1 MFRRA
6 SVQEGSMLFS
16 SLLRQIVKR
25 GALTVVSANGRI
37 REFGDGRG
45 ARVTVRLHDKSV
57 STEMAFNPYLKIGEA
72 FMDGRLTIDPPATI
86 YEFLDILTANLG
98 TRFAGPIFEV
108 YGALRRAKRRIDQRN
123 PIGRAQKNVAH
134 HYDLD
139 GGIYDLFLDADKQY
153 SCAYFAQAE
162 MTLEEAQTA
171 KKRHIAAKLR
181 IEPGMRV
188 LDIGCGWGGMAL
200 TLAEETGAEVVG
212 VTLSHEQHKV
222 ACRRAEERGLTGRVD
237 FRLQDYRALTENFD
251 RIVSVGM
258 FEHVG
263 VGHHREYF
271 NRVHDLLTDDGVALI
286 HTIGRLDG
294 PGSTNPWIAKYI
306 FPGGYIPA
314 LSEIASAAELS
325 GVWMT
330 DVEVLRLHYAE
341 TLREWRR
348 RFIEKRDT
356 AAHIYD
362 DRFCRMWEFYLA
374 GSETS
379 FRNEGM
385 AVFQLQLAR
394 NIETLPLTRD
404 YMIED
409 ERALNAAAHGA
420 RQLRAGD

>member
-1 MFRRA
+1 
-6 SVQEGSMLFS
+6 MLFS
-16 SLLRQIVKR
+16 SLLKTIIKH
-25 GALTVVSANGRI
+25 GALTVVSADGRT
-37 REFGDGRG
+37 REFGDGKGR
-45 ARVTVRLHDKSV
+45 RVTVRLHDKSV
-57 STEMAFNPYLKIGEA
+57 ATEMALNPYLKLGEA
-72 FMDGRLTIDPPATI
+72 YVDGRLTIDPPATI
-86 YEFLDILTANLG
+86 YEFLDLLTANLG
-98 TRFAGPIFEV
+98 TRFAGPVFEI
-108 YGALRRAKRRIDQRN
+108 YGALRRAKRRFDQHN
-123 PIGRAQKNVAH
+123 PIGKAQKNVAH

-153 SCAYFAQAE
+153 SCAYFARPD

-200 TLAEETGAEVVG
+200 TLAEEAGADVVG

-222 ACRRAEERGLTGRVD
+222 ARRRAEERGLAGRVD
-237 FRLQDYRALTENFD
+237 FRLQDYRTLTEHFD
-251 RIVSVGM
+251 RVVSVGM

-271 NRVHDLLTDDGVALI
+271 NRVHDLMTDDGVALI

-314 LSEIASAAELS
+314 LSEVAGAAERS

-348 RFIEKRDT
+348 RFIEKRET
-356 AAHIYD
+356 AARIYD
-362 DRFCRMWEFYLA
+362 EKFCRMWEFYLA

-385 AVFQLQLAR
+385 CVFQMQLAR
-394 NIETLPLTRD
+394 KIETLPLTRD
-404 YMIED
+404 YMQD
-409 ERALNAAAHGA
+409 EERTFNAPQQP
-420 RQLRAGD
+420 RRLLAGE

>member
-1 MFRRA
+1 
-6 SVQEGSMLFS
+6 MLFS
-16 SLLRQIVKR
+16 SLLRQIVKQ

-37 REFGDGRG
+37 REFGDGTG
-45 ARVTVRLHDKSV
+45 PRVTIRLHDKTV
-57 STEMAFNPYLKIGEA
+57 ATEMAFNPYLKLGEA
-72 FMDGRLTIDPPATI
+72 YVDGRLTVDPPATV
-86 YEFLDILTANLG
+86 YEFLDLLTGNLG
-98 TRFAGPIFEV
+98 TRFAGPIFEI
-108 YGALRRAKRRIDQRN
+108 YGALRRAKRRIDQHN
-123 PIGRAQKNVAH
+123 PIGKAQKNVAH
-134 HYDLD
+134 HYDLE

-153 SCAYFAQAE
+153 SCAYFARPD
-162 MTLEEAQTA
+162 MTLEEAQAA
-171 KKRHIAAKLR
+171 KKSHIAAKLR

-212 VTLSHEQHKV
+212 VTLSREQHKV
-222 ACRRAEERGLTGRVD
+222 ACRRAQERGLDARVD
-237 FRLQDYRALTENFD
+237 FRLQDYRTLTENFD

-263 VGHHREYF
+263 VGHHHEYF
-271 NRVHDLLTDDGVALI
+271 DKVYELLNADGVALI

-294 PGSTNPWIAKYI
+294 PGATNPWIAKYI

-314 LSEIASAAELS
+314 LSEVSAAAERS
-325 GVWMT
+325 GALMT

-348 RFIEKRDT
+348 RFMEKRDT
-356 AAHIYD
+356 AARIYD
-362 DRFCRMWEFYLA
+362 ERFCRMWEFYLA

-394 NIETLPLTRD
+394 KITTLPLTRG
-404 YMIED
+404 YMMED
-409 ERALNAAAHGA
+409 ERRPEEIA
-420 RQLRAGD
+420 REARRLLAGD

>member
-1 MFRRA
+1 
-6 SVQEGSMLFS
+6 MLFS
-16 SLLRQIVKR
+16 SLLRHIVKQ
-25 GALTVVSANGRI
+25 GALTVVSANGRTS
-37 REFGDGRG
+37 EFGDGTG
-45 ARVTVRLHDKSV
+45 PRVTARLHDRTV
-57 STEMAFNPYLKIGEA
+57 GTEIAFNPYLKLGEA
-72 FMDGRLTIDPPATI
+72 YMEGRLTIDPPATI
-86 YEFLDILTANLG
+86 YEFLDLLTANLG
-98 TRFAGPIFEV
+98 TRFAGPIFEI
-108 YGALRRAKRRIDQRN
+108 YGALRRAKRRIDQHN
-123 PIGRAQKNVAH
+123 PVGKAQKNVAH
-134 HYDLD
+134 HYDLE

-153 SCAYFAQAE
+153 SCAYYARPE
-162 MTLEEAQTA
+162 MTLEEAQAA

-200 TLAEETGAEVVG
+200 MLAEETGADVVG
-212 VTLSHEQHKV
+212 VTLSREQHKI
-222 ACRRAEERGLTGRVD
+222 ARRRAQDRGLEKQVD
-237 FRLQDYRALTENFD
+237 FRLQDYRTLTENFD

-271 NRVHDLLTDDGVALI
+271 DKVYALLNADGVALI

-314 LSEIASAAELS
+314 LSEVSAAAERS
-325 GVWMT
+325 GVLMT

-348 RFIEKRDT
+348 RFMEKRDT
-356 AAHIYD
+356 AARIYD
-362 DRFCRMWEFYLA
+362 ERFCRMWEFYLA

-385 AVFQLQLAR
+385 VVFQLQLAR
-394 NIETLPLTRD
+394 KIATLPLTRG
-404 YMIED
+404 YMMED
-409 ERALNAAAHGA
+409 ERRPEEIA
-420 RQLRAGD
+420 REARRLLAGD